1 MSETITVTRRT
12 IDKETG
18 IWFLSSQILKEN
30 KIENTGINQYHLLL
44 WIKEHNKDS
53 IQEEYIKE
61 NSVLKLPDT
70 QDDINK
76 ICRTKLKMNQNREQS
91 IGNDFCLKFKFNDII
106 YQTTRTKVNDE
117 NGNEAADLAV
127 NDLDMNGELL
137 ITPEEEYWTK
147 FSYGKSRILN
157 TNPNKERDKNIKMS
171 FKSYDSKTP
180 DKLFKDFKKGVNRY
194 TENGLRAE
202 VYALIQK
209 FKINSNIFGKGYQNR
224 NIQEAAC
231 THKET
236 KDIIQRIIN
245 GINKGIKFFKGDID
259 EFYIKLKEQE
269 KDIKA
274 CNNDTAK
281 IEVILSKASDY
292 SLWQPLHWKSKKSNR
307 YIDRTPD
314 FGSHD
319 DFSSGLQIAINDV
332 WAYDIKIS
340 NFRLYKDKFTYDL
353 AVQFYDHFGLD
364 THDVKK
370 FGAADDT
377 FKIWYYLQHSKR
389 FNGKYKP
396 FITTWIYKKENI
408 EGTL

>member
-1 MSETITVTRRT
+1 MVIATKKQVFR
-12 IDKETG
+12 G
-18 IWFLSSQILKEN
+18 A
-30 KIENTGINQYHLLL
+30 
-44 WIKEHNKDS
+44 HNKDS

-91 IGNDFCLKFKFNDII
+91 IDNDFCLKFKFNDII
-106 YQTTRTKVNDE
+106 YQTTMTKVNDE

-137 ITPEEEYWTK
+137 ITPAEEYWTK
-147 FSYGKSRILN
+147 FSVAKGIIAKN
-157 TNPNKERDKNIKMS
+157 TINKKASNDTKRNKNVSMS
-171 FKSYDSKTP
+171 FKSFDLKKI
-180 DKLFKDFKKGVNRY
+180 DELFNDFRKGIKKFTV
-194 TENGLRAE
+194 NGLNNE
-202 VYALIQK
+202 VNQLITKFSRNNNISNEFKNENIQK
-209 FKINSNIFGKGYQNR
+209 
-224 NIQEAAC
+224 AAC
-231 THKET
+231 AHEKT
-236 KDIIQRIIN
+236 KDIIQRITN
-245 GINKGIKFFKGDID
+245 GINKGIKFFRGDID

-274 CNNDTAK
+274 CNNDTSK
-281 IEVILSKASDY
+281 IEAILSKASNY
-292 SLWQPLHWKSKKSNR
+292 SLWEILHWSNHENH
-307 YIDRTPD
+307 YIDYTPD
-314 FGSHD
+314 F
-319 DFSSGLQIAINDV
+319 SSAEDQKAGLQIAINDV

-396 FITTWIYKKENI
+396 FITIWIYKKENV

>member
-91 IGNDFCLKFKFNDII
+91 IDNDFCLKFKFNDII

-127 NDLDMNGELL
+127 NDLDKELV
-137 ITPEEEYWTK
+137 ITPDDDYKTYIQAAIEKKLNIKQGENKRKKNIVMPFESFKSKNPEQLFEAFRKGIKRYTKNGLNNEVNQLITK
-147 FSYGKSRILN
+147 FSCNNNISS
-157 TNPNKERDKNIKMS
+157 EFKN
-171 FKSYDSKTP
+171 
-180 DKLFKDFKKGVNRY
+180 
-194 TENGLRAE
+194 EN
-202 VYALIQK
+202 IQK
-209 FKINSNIFGKGYQNR
+209 
-224 NIQEAAC
+224 AAC
-231 THKET
+231 AHEKT
-236 KDIIQRIIN
+236 KDIIQRITD

-274 CNNDTAK
+274 CNNDTSK
-281 IEVILSKASDY
+281 IEAILSKASNY
-292 SLWQPLHWKSKKSNR
+292 SLWEILHWSNHENH
-307 YIDRTPD
+307 YIDYTPD
-314 FGSHD
+314 F
-319 DFSSGLQIAINDV
+319 SSAEDQKAGLKIAINDV

-340 NFRLYKDKFTYDL
+340 NFRLYKNKFTYDL

-364 THDVKK
+364 THDIKK

-408 EGTL
+408 GGTL